1 MLTQSLCLTFAVAAA
16 GPSEPPRGNWH
27 RGDARLERD
36 MSWMHTAELFPCAA
50 LVREGFWH

>member
-1 MLTQSLCLTFAVAAA
+1 MLTQSLCLTFAMAAA
-16 GPSEPPRGNWH
+16 GPSEPPRGNWL